1 MEGIAHQVSTAL
13 EETRLY
19 KESIDKAMEL
29 SRKIETIQ
37 VMHEIDRSILSTLE
51 TQEILET
58 ISSMV
63 TRLIP
68 ADRVTVVLISR
79 ERGGFVYKAG
89 FGIKLAKG
97 TFVPF
102 RDTSATEVIQM
113 GRPQF
118 ASDLASEKDILPLEG
133 MLLDE
138 GYHSHIRV
146 PLTVEGEIVGLFNV
160 GSKKVGAFVSEH
172 LTILERLA
180 AQTSVALKNARLIT
194 DLKDI
199 FLGTITTLS
208 SVIDAKSPWTAGH
221 SKRVTR
227 YALDIGKEM
236 GLPAK
241 DLKDLEMAGLLHDIG
256 KLGTYQSILD
266 KSYKL
271 TERETKVLRLHPSKG
286 AEILFPIKQMREI
299 IPAIRHHHEFYNGG
313 GYPDGLKGEEIPLMA
328 RIMCVA
334 DSVDAMS
341 ADRPYRKGMSMNV
354 IIAEIKRRSGTQF
367 DPKVADVFVKMAE
380 SGKL

>member
-1 MEGIAHQVSTAL
+1 MQCVSTGKDKEVMEGIAHQVSTAL

-51 TQEILET
+51 TQDILEA

-118 ASDLASEKDILPLEG
+118 ASDLASEKDILPLERT
-133 MLLDE
+133 LLDE

-172 LTILERLA
+172 LTILE
-180 AQTSVALKNARLIT
+180 
-194 DLKDI
+194 
-199 FLGTITTLS
+199 
-208 SVIDAKSPWTAGH
+208 
-221 SKRVTR
+221 
-227 YALDIGKEM
+227 
-236 GLPAK
+236 
-241 DLKDLEMAGLLHDIG
+241 
-256 KLGTYQSILD
+256 
-266 KSYKL
+266 
-271 TERETKVLRLHPSKG
+271 
-286 AEILFPIKQMREI
+286 
-299 IPAIRHHHEFYNGG
+299 
-313 GYPDGLKGEEIPLMA
+313 
-328 RIMCVA
+328 
-334 DSVDAMS
+334 
-341 ADRPYRKGMSMNV
+341 
-354 IIAEIKRRSGTQF
+354 
-367 DPKVADVFVKMAE
+367 
-380 SGKL
+380 